1 MVGQEGAL
9 QRLIF
14 TRFFAMLSLVSQV
27 AGNTNRHL
35 SSGRALEPEPV
46 EPAPV
51 PTGQGPVARVF
62 PLLLLPT
69 QKALRQLT
77 RSGAACVLL
86 GGH

>member
-14 TRFFAMLSLVSQV
+14 TRFFAMLSFVSQV

-62 PLLLLPT
+62 PLLPT

>member
-1 MVGQEGAL
+1 MGQEGAL

-14 TRFFAMLSLVSQV
+14 PRFFAMLSLVSQV

-35 SSGRALEPEPV
+35 SPGRALEPEPV
-46 EPAPV
+46 GPAPV

-62 PLLLLPT
+62 PLLLPT
-69 QKALRQLT
+69 QKVLRQLT
-77 RSGAACVLL
+77 RSGAAYVLL